1 MPAQGGD
8 GKTVQGGPLWLPMI
22 WHRRMSNAIA
32 ALRIHDINLV
42 VRLSYLRQES
52 KRIMRADL
60 STVAPG

>member
-1 MPAQGGD
+1 
-8 GKTVQGGPLWLPMI
+8 MI